1 MTQQF
6 EIPFG
11 GRFIGPRHPVVVIAE
26 VGINHEGDANTCARM
41 IEAAAK
47 AGADAVKLQT
57 IDADENYVQGTESHR
72 IFLESAL
79 SREDTYR
86 MFELGRNLDVEV
98 FTTCGDFATLDWGD
112 RLNPSAHKIS
122 SGLFTNLPFIRRA
135 AETGRTLLM
144 STGAAAADEIAESV
158 APVRDVGVAGIGLF
172 QCTSLYPTPME
183 SVNLA
188 NIPWLAKQFDLP
200 TGFSD
205 HTVGWEAAML
215 SVGAGACMIEKH
227 FTLDHQRNGYDH
239 HLSLEPQ
246 DFATLVRKVRV
257 AETMLGA
264 AGKKLGEDEGA
275 KALELHRILVARK
288 RIVTGEIF
296 SRENLGLKRPLPGK
310 LGLAPRDYE
319 RVLGQRASRDLEFD
333 DPVTDEAVEGFN

>member
-1 MTQQF
+1 MIQQH

-11 GRFIGPRHPVVVIAE
+11 KRFIGPRHPVVVIAE
-26 VGINHEGDANTCARM
+26 IGINHEGNVDTCARM
-41 IEAAAK
+41 IEAAVAS
-47 AGADAVKLQT
+47 GADAVKLQT
-57 IDADENYVQGTESHR
+57 IDADENYVRGTESHR
-72 IFLESAL
+72 IFSDSAL

-98 FTTCGDFATLDWGD
+98 FTTCGDFATLDWVD
-112 RLNPSAHKIS
+112 QLNPSAHKIS

-158 APVRDVGVAGIGLF
+158 KTVRDAGVVGVGLF
-172 QCTSLYPTPME
+172 QCTSLYPAPKE

-188 NIPWLAKQFDLP
+188 NIPWLSRQFDLP

-227 FTLDHQRNGYDH
+227 FTLDQQRDGYDH

-246 DFATLVRKVRV
+246 EFAALVEKVRQ
-257 AETMLGA
+257 AETILGI
-264 AGKKLGEDEGA
+264 AGKNLKEDEGA
-275 KALELHRILVARK
+275 KALELHRVLVARK
-288 RIVTGEIF
+288 RIVAGEIF

-310 LGLAPRDYE
+310 LGLSPRDYE
-319 RVLGQRASRDLEFD
+319 RVLGQHASRDLEFD
-333 DPVTDEAVEGFN
+333 DPITEEAVEDLN